1 MALGLLNKDKAKNED
16 LDEEDAM
23 KQHQN
28 FYGGGGGNHE
38 ASSNN
43 VGAAAAMQAAKMF
56 NSGSNEQAAGGQN
69 KLIGMAMAQAAQL
82 FDEQSSQGKTSPGAT
97 KQDAIAQAA
106 QMALKFYMKSEAGG
120 ASSGG
125 SSGGIGGL
133 LNIASKFMK

>member
-1 MALGLLNKDKAKNED
+1 MLNKDKAKDED
-16 LDEEDAM
+16 VDEEDAI
-23 KQHQN
+23 KQHEN
-28 FYGGGGGNHE
+28 FYGSGGHNQQ
-38 ASSNN
+38 ANSNN

-56 NSGSNEQAAGGQN
+56 NSGSNEDAKGGQN

-82 FDEQSSQGKTSPGAT
+82 FDQQQAQGKTSEGAT
-97 KQDAIAQAA
+97 KQDAVAKAA

-120 ASSGG
+120 GGSGGG